1 MEEDLRSVACAGL
14 IRKIKAKAMML
25 ADKEDL
31 EVNFMYFKDVT
42 IEN

>member
-1 MEEDLRSVACAGL
+1 GL
-14 IRKIKAKAMML
+14 VRKIKAKAMML
-25 ADKEDL
+25 ADTEDL